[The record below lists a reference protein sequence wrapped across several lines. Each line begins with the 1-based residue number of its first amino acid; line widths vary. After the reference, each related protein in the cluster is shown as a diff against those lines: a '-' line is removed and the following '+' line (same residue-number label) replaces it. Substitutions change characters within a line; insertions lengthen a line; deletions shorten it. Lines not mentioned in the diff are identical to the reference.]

1 MNPYAIEVSNLK
13 VRIKGV
19 EVLRDVNLRVRRNTI
34 LVIMV
39 PSGSG
44 KSTLLRTLNRLTDF
58 IDGVEVRG
66 SIKVLGRDTSA
77 INPYELRRRVVLVS
91 QEPNPFPHLTIFDNV
106 ALPARLNGVVKSKRE
121 LNELVE
127 WALRKVMLWDEVKNR
142 LKDYPHS
149 LSGGQ
154 RQRLCLARALAARPD
169 VLLLDEPTANIDPS
183 NTFMIEESLR
193 ELREELTV
201 VMVTHMPHQAVR
213 VADHVALLY
222 DGVIVEEGPARDV
235 FVNPKN
241 EVTNKFLRGV
251 I

>member
-34 LVIMV
+34 LVIMG